1 MKIAASSSISSQ
13 SRTELDSH
21 ADSPVVGKNAIIL
34 YKTDMTVNVTPFSD
48 DFGMMPEV
56 PVVHAAVA
64 YDCPRTGATT
74 ILIINNA
81 LYIAEMEHNLIP
93 PIMMRLN
100 GVLVDECPKFLCPN
114 PTIDNH
120 SIYFPV
126 DKVRFPL
133 DLHGTTS
140 YIPTRRPRGLLE
152 VNGNPNLT
160 LTSEHPEWDPSSSIF
175 SQQEEAMTNWK
186 GDIKNRRKPNRQV
199 LAVQA
204 PTPLPPRPIENPAPA
219 PPTPPPQLVQPL
231 DDFTSSLME
240 NVNIS
245 SISSSRRNGIRPE
258 TLAEKW
264 DIGLTTAKRTTRV
277 TTQRGVRTVEHPSM
291 QRRFRTN
298 DRQLRYRRLNTTMFT
313 DTYFSSVKS
322 TRGNTCAQVWTND
335 LEWTRIDPMPSKK
348 YAHHSA
354 QKLFK
359 NDGVPSKIVMDG
371 AKEQTQGQ
379 FKKACQDA
387 SVLVQRLEYNTPW
400 ANRAEGGCEG
410 K

>member
-1 MKIAASSSISSQ
+1 MKIAASSSTSSQ

-21 ADSPVVGKNAIIL
+21 ADSPVVGKNTIIL
-34 YKTDMTVNVTPFSD
+34 YKTEMTVNVTPFSD

-100 GVLVDECPKFLCPN
+100 GILVDECPKFLCPS

-152 VNGNPNLT
+152 VNGHPNLT

-186 GDIKNRRKPNRQV
+186 GEIKNRSKPNRQV
-199 LAVQA
+199 LAVQV
-204 PTPLPPRPIENPAPA
+204 PTPLPPKPIENPAP
-219 PPTPPPQLVQPL
+219 PPPPLQLVQPT
-231 DDFTSSLME
+231 DDFTSSLIE

-264 DIGLTTAKRTTRV
+264 DIGLSTAKRTTRV

-335 LEWTRIDPMPSKK
+335 LEWTRIDPMSSKK

-379 FKKACQDA
+379 FRKACQDA
-387 SVLVQRLEYNTPW
+387 SVMVQRLEYNTPW
-400 ANRAEGGCEG
+400 ANRAEGGGEG